1 MPNPP
6 ITAADAPKPGLV
18 KARRRINAAR
28 ERGITPSD
36 GGSTGRTDTND

>member
-1 MPNPP
+1 MPHTTT
-6 ITAADAPKPGLV
+6 TAADGPKPGLV

-36 GGSTGRTDTND
+36 GGSTGRTDLND

>member
-18 KARRRINAAR
+18 KARRRINAAAQAVS
-28 ERGITPSD
+28 EGAPRGRCA
-36 GGSTGRTDTND
+36 GRA